1 MAFGLHK
8 FLRGALGNQRRIN
21 SFFDRKD
28 SASREIYQIY
38 LSISE
43 AQPIFAEG
51 NVVQA
56 EYKSKIYFDFVET
69 QPTVPFG

>member
-1 MAFGLHK
+1 MVVRA
-8 FLRGALGNQRRIN
+8 ALGLQRRIN
-21 SFFDRKD
+21 SFFDRKG

-51 NVVQA
+51 NVVQG
-56 EYKSKIYFDFVET
+56 EYKSKVYFIFS
-69 QPTVPFG
+69 